1 MIKKCIFFSEMDFS
15 FCLNTLNRSVQ
26 QPPYC
31 LWILLAENFVTLQKN
46 SLLLNFKEKRGIQGK
61 LFSSILLKSCLVVRC
76 LLKRIGDKALVCLKF

>member
-1 MIKKCIFFSEMDFS
+1 MIKKCIFFSKMDFS

-46 SLLLNFKEKRGIQGK
+46 SLLLNFKEKREIQDYSIFKGIERKKSRSKKVYSISDTNK
-61 LFSSILLKSCLVVRC
+61 LKC
-76 LLKRIGDKALVCLKF
+76 